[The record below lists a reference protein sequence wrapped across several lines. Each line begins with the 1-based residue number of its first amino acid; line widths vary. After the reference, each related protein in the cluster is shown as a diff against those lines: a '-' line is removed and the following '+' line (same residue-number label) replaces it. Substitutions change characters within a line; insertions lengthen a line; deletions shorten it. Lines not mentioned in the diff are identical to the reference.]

1 MRALTD
7 SEKWRSRFLRYAPL
21 ILWIGV
27 IFLLSSNVGSMN
39 NTSRFI
45 RPLLR
50 FLFPDAPEEL
60 LQIYHGYIRKLA
72 HVTEYAIL
80 AFFASRAFF
89 SSSVNTIAKNWF
101 VFSFALVV
109 AVACLDEFNQSFL
122 SSRTASPFDVMLDCF
137 GGLVMILLFFAFKAI
152 GKLS

>member
-1 MRALTD
+1 MLLN
-7 SEKWRSRFLRYAPL
+7 SQKWRNRFLRYAPL

-27 IFLLSSNVGSMN
+27 IFLLSSNLGSMN

-80 AFFASRAFF
+80 AFFASRAFWT
-89 SSSVNTIAKNWF
+89 SSIKTIAKGWF
-101 VFSFALVV
+101 IFSLALVV
-109 AVACLDEFNQSFL
+109 AVAFLDELNQSFI
-122 SSRTASPFDVMLDCF
+122 SSRTASIFDIVLDCL
-137 GGLVMILLFFAFKAI
+137 GGLIMTLLFFAYKSP
-152 GKLS
+152 KRLR

>member
-1 MRALTD
+1 MLLN
-7 SEKWRSRFLRYAPL
+7 SQKWRNRFLRYAPL

-27 IFLLSSNVGSMN
+27 IFLLSSNLGSMN

-80 AFFASRAFF
+80 AFFASRAFWA
-89 SSSVNTIAKNWF
+89 SSIKTIAKGWF
-101 VFSFALVV
+101 IFSLALVV
-109 AVACLDEFNQSFL
+109 AVAFLDELNQSFI
-122 SSRTASPFDVMLDCF
+122 SSRTASIFDIVLDCL
-137 GGLVMILLFFAFKAI
+137 GGLIMTLLFFAYKSP
-152 GKLS
+152 KRLR